1 MGAVRRKFKD
11 NFTMVHN
18 EYLNDPRLGSSEMGW
33 LTFMLSRPDNWNFS
47 IEGLAHTHSDGKTKI
62 ITALNKLKALGYF
75 RRIKLIDSSTGRIID
90 WIYEFSDEVQP
101 EWIETEDVCETYEQ
115 PHSDFPDME
124 NQPQS
129 STDKISTDIDDSDS
143 EGAADEETKETE
155 DQEQEFIN
163 YNNIIKAQ
171 IDYDRLCSECDKY
184 TIDRIKD
191 IILEV
196 MMYRGNIIR
205 IANKDIETE
214 EVKELFGAIEFKH
227 IKKIYELIQ
236 GKQIRNFKSYI
247 RKSLFNAVRDVKI
260 KKPNEYTSYD
270 NETLLL
276 YADACDNKF
285 NNEQMVYI
293 ENRLLSII
301 PYCTETVDRY
311 DVELERYEYLRT
323 LYLRMMAENSQKT
336 IFNKFKYFCTMLENG
351 EYTPRTDKSAK
362 SKKSNGSPSYD
373 LDAIFEHALSDSLV
387 VNSRREE

>member
-1 MGAVRRKFKD
+1 MGKVRREFKD

-18 EYLNDPRLGSSEMGW
+18 EYLNDPRLGGCEMGW

-47 IEGLAHTHSDGKTKI
+47 IEGLAHTHTDGKTKI
-62 ITALNKLKALGYF
+62 ITALNKLKVLGYF
-75 RRIKLIDSSTGRIID
+75 RRIKLIDSVTGRIID
-90 WIYEFSDEVQP
+90 WIYEFSDEVHP

-129 STDKISTDIDDSDS
+129 STDIIRTDIDDSD
-143 EGAADEETKETE
+143 GASADDEEAKGTE
-155 DQEQEFIN
+155 IQEQEFVN
-163 YNNIIKAQ
+163 YNSVIKVQ

-184 TIDRIKD
+184 TVDRIKD

-196 MMYRGNIIR
+196 MMCRSDIIR
-205 IANKDIETE
+205 IANKDIEAE
-214 EVKELFGAIEFKH
+214 KAKELFGAIEYKH
-227 IKKIYELIQ
+227 IKKICELIQ

-247 RKSLFNAVRDVKI
+247 RKSLYNAVRDIKI
-260 KKPNEYTSYD
+260 KKPAEFKSYD

-285 NNEQMVYI
+285 NNEQMAYI

-301 PYCTETVDRY
+301 PYCTGTIDRN

-323 LYLRMMAENSQKT
+323 LYLRMMAENSKKT
-336 IFNKFKYFCTMLENG
+336 IYNKFNYFCSMLENG
-351 EYTPRTDKSAK
+351 EYALRTNKTSNHQGSK
-362 SKKSNGSPSYD
+362 SKPSFD
-373 LDAIFEHALSDSLV
+373 LDLIMEHARK
-387 VNSRREE
+387 NTPKC

>member
-18 EYLNDPRLGSSEMGW
+18 EYLNDPRLGGSEMGW

-62 ITALNKLKALGYF
+62 ITALNKLKTLGYF

-143 EGAADEETKETE
+143 ESAADEETKETE
-155 DQEQEFIN
+155 EQEQEFIN

-236 GKQIRNFKSYI
+236 GKQIRNFKSYL

-351 EYTPRTDKSAK
+351 EYTPRTSKSAK
-362 SKKSNGSPSYD
+362 NNKSNGSPSYD
-373 LDAIFEHALSDSLV
+373 LDAIFENAIKDSLV
-387 VNSRREE
+387 